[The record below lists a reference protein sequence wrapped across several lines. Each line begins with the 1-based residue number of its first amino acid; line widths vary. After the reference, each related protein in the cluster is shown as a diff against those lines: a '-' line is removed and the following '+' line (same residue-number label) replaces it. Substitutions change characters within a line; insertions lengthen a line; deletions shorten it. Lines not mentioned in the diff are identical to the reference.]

1 MKMKWSELKKLVDEK
16 LERIGIPDPE
26 ISFIDVELET
36 KDEDIWI
43 EDGKLIINN

>member
-1 MKMKWSELKKLVDEK
+1 MKWSELKKLVDEK
-16 LERIGIPDPE
+16 LERIGFPDPE

-36 KDEDIWI
+36 KDDDIWI